1 MPTFLQR
8 EALLIYF
15 FLLLLV
21 SNYVDYGWQFTR
33 PIETDPDVNLQPGI
47 DVGLFREAVVQ
58 VDTTFFSGYELTL
71 SAPAP
76 LLEPNATHMLS
87 GPLYVLGNDDG
98 KDPFACGPID
108 HENGE
113 EFLANKTVL
122 VRRGRCSFLDKIR
135 FCEDSGAVSVI
146 ISGEQVATA
155 IESENPFDVDVDDIK
170 ITEVIGENPEYSK
183 SQKLVSKNGS
193 NEDEDES
200 GVPEIKSFGAGIPG
214 IIVSPVDF
222 TDLCAAA
229 AEGEIATVWS
239 LPNAAPGGLIQLI
252 LLLVYRSF
260 VIFVVAIV
268 FVGTM
273 ARDHDAPKRA
283 SPLVVEAL
291 PVRPWNGEVNRFE
304 QSQCSICL
312 DDFEPDA
319 PITTL
324 PCDHE
329 FHEKCVSDW
338 LLECGLCPLCKTE
351 IDEASV
357 GLEP

>member
-33 PIETDPDVNLQPGI
+33 PIEADPDVNLQPGI
-47 DVGLFREAVVQ
+47 DVGLFREALVE
-58 VDTTFFSGYELTL
+58 VDATYFSGYELTL

-76 LLEPNATHMLS
+76 LLEPNATHKLS
-87 GPLYVLGNDDG
+87 APLYVLGNEDG
-98 KDPFACGPID
+98 NDPFACGPIKTVG
-108 HENGE
+108 GE
-113 EFLANKTVL
+113 DALSNKTVL
-122 VRRGRCSFLDKIR
+122 VRRGKCSFLDKIR
-135 FCEDSGAVSVI
+135 FCKDAGAASVI

-155 IESENPFDVDVDDIK
+155 IESENPFDVDVDGIK
-170 ITEVIGENPEYSK
+170 VNEVVGENA
-183 SQKLVSKNGS
+183 KLKNPRNFGNNDNGNNEGDDS
-193 NEDEDES
+193 NTLEVTGFAAS
-200 GVPEIKSFGAGIPG
+200 IPG

-229 AEGEIATVWS
+229 AEGTVATVWS
-239 LPNAAPGGLIQLI
+239 LPNTAPGGLIQLI

-260 VIFVVAIV
+260 VIFVVAVV

-283 SPLVVEAL
+283 SPLVVQAL
-291 PVRPWNGEVNRFE
+291 PVRPWDGEVNRFD

-324 PCDHE
+324 PCGHE

-357 GLEP
+357 GIEP